1 MFSLWEF
8 ANEIDNPKNDD
19 LVTIDKPNATNVEK
33 TKSSVCLLEIADSV
47 DFGKKNTP
55 VQSLPFVVWKPET
68 HVATVHSIPYVAARA
83 TLHAECKAGVGE

>member
-1 MFSLWEF
+1 MAERKRRDAGGVAMFSLWEF

-55 VQSLPFVVWKPET
+55 VR
-68 HVATVHSIPYVAARA
+68 H
-83 TLHAECKAGVGE
+83 C